1 MSTSCP
7 LLVSP
12 SPSEKPKLS
21 PAVGGMGDLPG
32 SDSFACCVQVPA
44 GSANRY
50 AAPSSPLWLGAPTA
64 ATPPPQSS
72 ATEKPKKSPGSSP
85 VSCARCVQSPAF
97 CVNMNAE
104 PGVPADTKVPEA
116 PTIAVRPSRLR
127 ATAPPKKSSGVLG
140 EGVNSACSVHG
151 PPFCRVKTYAF
162 PASAVGGLL
171 PG

>member
-21 PAVGGMGDLPG
+21 PGVGGMGLLPG
-32 SDSFACCVQVPA
+32 SSSFACCVQVPA

-50 AAPSSPLWLGAPTA
+50 AAPSSVLSLGAPTA
-64 ATPPPQSS
+64 AVPPPQSS
-72 ATEKPKKSPGSSP
+72 ATEKPKKSPGVSP
-85 VSCARCVQSPAF
+85 TRCARCVQTPEF

-104 PGVPADTKVPEA
+104 PGLAAERKVPEA

-127 ATAPPKKSSGVLG
+127 ATAPPKKSLAVLG
-140 EGVNSACSVHG
+140 EGVSSACCVHG
-151 PPFCRVKTYAF
+151 PPFC
-162 PASAVGGLL
+162 
-171 PG
+171 